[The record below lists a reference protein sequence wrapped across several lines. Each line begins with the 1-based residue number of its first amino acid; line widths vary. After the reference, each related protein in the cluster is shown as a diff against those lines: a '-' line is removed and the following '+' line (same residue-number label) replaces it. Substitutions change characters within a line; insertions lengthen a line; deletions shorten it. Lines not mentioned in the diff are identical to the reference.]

1 MKKVG
6 IAIVATLALNVALSF
21 FLFNNFEQ
29 SIRQDVET
37 ALSEA
42 KPAVHFTG
50 QKNDHLNSKPATNNF
65 VPEDFVET
73 AEMVTS
79 AVVNI
84 TVKSRSSYEAISGG
98 SGVIV
103 SRDGYIITNN
113 HVIDGGGKIEV
124 TLHNNRSYAA
134 RIIGKDPTTDL
145 ALVKIS
151 ENDLP
156 TLRYANSDRVEVGEW
171 VLAVG
176 NPFNL
181 TSTVTAG
188 IVSAK
193 GRNINILRGL
203 YSIESFIQTDAVVNP
218 GNSGGALVNMEGELV
233 GINSAIMS
241 ESGGYEGY
249 SFAIPSNLVRKIMS
263 DLREFGKVQR
273 GVLGISIKDVNE
285 EIAADF
291 DLDEVEGV
299 FISKVNEGSSAD
311 EAGIQMND
319 IIVAVNGNETK
330 TVPELQEQVA
340 RFRPGDVISLE
351 LIRYGKK
358 IEKNDIVLQAIKDDS
373 DFNR

>member
-1 MKKVG
+1 MKKTA
-6 IAIVATLALNVALSF
+6 IAIALTLALNAAFTL
-21 FLFNNFEQ
+21 FLFDGFKN
-29 SIRQDVET
+29 SVEEEIAT
-37 ALSEA
+37 VQ
-42 KPAVHFTG
+42 PQPTVHFAG
-50 QKNDHLNSKPATNNF
+50 QSTNIKPSADLF

-73 AEMVTS
+73 AKLVTD

-84 TVKSRSSYEAISGG
+84 TVKSRSNYEAISGG
-98 SGVIV
+98 SGVII
-103 SRDGYIITNN
+103 SPDGYIITNN

-124 TLHNNRSYAA
+124 TLFNNHSYSAKV
-134 RIIGKDPTTDL
+134 IGKDPTTDL

-151 ENDLP
+151 EKGLP
-156 TLRYANSDRVEVGEW
+156 TIRYANSDRVNVGEW

-218 GNSGGALVNMEGELV
+218 GNSGGALVNMQGELV

-249 SFAIPSNLVRKIMS
+249 SFAIPSNLVKKIMA

-291 DLDEVEGV
+291 DLDDVKGV
-299 FISKVNEGSSAD
+299 FISRGSEGGSAD
-311 EAGIQMND
+311 DAGIQMND
-319 IIVAVNGNETK
+319 IIVSVNGTETA

-340 RFRPGDVISLE
+340 RFRPGDSISLE
-351 LIRYGKK
+351 LIRYGKR
-358 IEKNDIVLQAIKDDS
+358 IRKNDIVLQAIKEDS